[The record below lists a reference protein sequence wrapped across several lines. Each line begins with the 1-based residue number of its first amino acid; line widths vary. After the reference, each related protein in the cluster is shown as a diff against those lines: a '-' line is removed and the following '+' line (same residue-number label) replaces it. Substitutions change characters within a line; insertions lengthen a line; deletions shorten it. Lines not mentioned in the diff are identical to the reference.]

1 MRSRSVA
8 LLAFAVTA
16 TLLIS
21 GCSSVHDAKPVGH
34 VYRSSNAAVLAQID
48 YAKAHYKKPNTA
60 EFGDLGG
67 TDCVNFTSQTL
78 IARGWMM
85 TTDWAQSSDSSGM
98 HYTRPWISSTGLRD
112 YLAGKPQLATA
123 LDWSQRGQV
132 SVGDIVQFD
141 WDASGDRDHTAI
153 VSGIVGSGARRVLLL
168 SSHSP
173 AAFDWPIEEAIAEHG
188 LATKVY
194 FWHLK

>member
-1 MRSRSVA
+1 MGNRTLIGLAITVASA
-8 LLAFAVTA
+8 LLV
-16 TLLIS
+16 S
-21 GCSSVHDAKPVGH
+21 GCASVHDAKPHGLV
-34 VYRSSNAAVLAQID
+34 VRSINPAVIAQVD

-60 EFGDLGG
+60 IFGDLGG

-78 IARGWMM
+78 LARGWKM
-85 TTDWAQSSDSSGM
+85 TADWALSSDSSGM
-98 HYTRPWISSTGLRD
+98 HYTRPWISSTGLHY
-112 YLAGKPQLATA
+112 YLASHPELATA
-123 LDWSQRGQV
+123 LGWNQRGQV

-153 VSGIVGSGARRVLLL
+153 VSGIIRTGAKRVLLL

-173 AAFDWPIEEAIAEHG
+173 AAFDWPIDEAIAEHG
-188 LATKVY
+188 SSTKVY